1 MDNSSCY
8 FITCSITELFCL
20 FYLRQFYPV
29 SRKSYSLSNRSN
41 RRRKMMIHLQQDQI
55 ECSES
60 QWDSASFKPSKKREE
75 LVESPPQSGNTS
87 PLELA
92 LLQKR
97 IDQKESMRWVFAGD
111 SDSCSTLNSKETFL
125 REIEDHTKS
134 KLHRDSDIFVNA
146 TYAGARLDHVR
157 KRIQIR
163 FSQFQPEVVIVMCGF
178 AECQSGVEKCSDF
191 EMAFIALLKDIEKVG
206 AIPIVCT
213 PPHSDVPEE
222 AEGQIDRLIFIEAI
236 RSCVVEHS
244 GVLIDFWADWMNQSD
259 SGKFWDSANLRPTPA
274 GLQRMKKFF
283 LSQLDLLH
291 PEDASAQEDQK
302 RLQMSQER

>member
-1 MDNSSCY
+1 
-8 FITCSITELFCL
+8 
-20 FYLRQFYPV
+20 
-29 SRKSYSLSNRSN
+29 
-41 RRRKMMIHLQQDQI
+41 MMIHLQQDQV
-55 ECSES
+55 ESNES
-60 QWDSASFKPSKKREE
+60 QWDSASFESIDKTEK
-75 LVESPPQSGNTS
+75 LVESPPRMEHTPS
-87 PLELA
+87 LEFA
-92 LLQKR
+92 LLQKLV
-97 IDQKESMRWVFAGD
+97 DQKESMRWVFAGD

-146 TYAGARLDHVR
+146 TYSGARLDHVR

-163 FSQFQPEVVIVMCGF
+163 FSKFQPEVVIVMCGF

-222 AEGQIDRLIFIEAI
+222 AEGHIDRLIFIEAI
-236 RSCVVEHS
+236 RGCVVEHS
-244 GVLIDFWADWMNQSD
+244 GLLIDFWADWVNQSD
-259 SGKFWDSANLRPTPA
+259 SEKFWDATNLRPTPA

-283 LSQLDLLH
+283 LSQLDLLQ
-291 PEDASAQEDQK
+291 PENASPQQMRK
-302 RLQMSQER
+302 SLQASQES